1 MALNNIEISN
11 EAVGLIQSKIK
22 EAFPKEIEKEEQIT
36 FTQLKNA
43 ATKMLKAINTAINL
57 ERKLNNEK
65 RKRYLSIIQDSGIE
79 IKHYIDQHSTSVLAG
94 KIQFEILKF
103 EEQLNLFLNR
113 DIRFTLV
120 DSETGDVFV
129 TSKAF
134 ARDIYKNAIGSKGE
148 FKLSSSVFKEAKNKS
163 INLKDI
169 KELNVN
175 KYIDIYQLALSRF
188 DKTVES
194 YKNSSKPGTFIYWHN
209 GKSRKYGFVQSRGS
223 LAEAYVAAIYYQD
236 KYQGSIDEM
245 LQQWYFQRVLAVD
258 SAQETVSGDIGEQ
271 GDILQLAVK
280 AMGASFGSYKQWI
293 DLAIKLST
301 DTLSI
306 ADEQYVQNIV
316 NDLAKTPALINKL
329 KDKTLEEYNKVFAGL
344 DIVR

>member
-1 MALNNIEISN
+1 MAALNNIEISN
-11 EAVGLIQSKIK
+11 EAIKLIQSKIK
-22 EAFPKEIEKEEQIT
+22 EAFPKEIEEQEQIT
-36 FTQLKNA
+36 FIQLKNA
-43 ATKMLKAINTAINL
+43 ATKMLKAINTAVNL

-65 RKRYLSIIQDSGIE
+65 RKRYFSIIQDSGIE
-79 IKHYIDQHSTSVLAG
+79 IKRYIDQRSTAVLAG

-134 ARDIYKNAIGSKGE
+134 ARDIYKNAIGRKGE

-163 INLKDI
+163 VNLKDI

-175 KYIDIYQLALSRF
+175 KYTNIYQLALSRF
-188 DKTVES
+188 NETTES
-194 YKNSSKPGTFIYWHN
+194 YKDSSKPGTFIYWHD
-209 GKSRKYGFVQSRGS
+209 GKPRKYGFVQSRGS
-223 LAEAYVAAIYYQD
+223 LAEAYV
-236 KYQGSIDEM
+236 DEM
-245 LQQWYFQRVLAVD
+245 IRQWYFQRVQAVD

-271 GDILQLAVK
+271 GDVLQLAVK

-293 DLAIKLST
+293 DLAIRLST

-306 ADEQYVQNIV
+306 ADDQYVQNIV